1 MNKKVL
7 DRINAIADIYETSN
21 REQKAVEELIE
32 LLNALMHR
40 DKLNTLEEFA
50 DVIITMI
57 QVLKKYDL
65 KIDSL
70 DRWIEYKVSRTESRI
85 KENE

>member
-7 DRINAIADIYETSN
+7 DRINAISDIHTTLN
-21 REQKAVEELIE
+21 REKKAVEELIE
-32 LLNALMHR
+32 LLNAIMHR

-57 QVLKKYDL
+57 QVLRKYNL

-70 DRWIEYKVSRTESRI
+70 DKWIEYKVSRTEKRI
-85 KENE
+85 EENE

>member
-7 DRINAIADIYETSN
+7 DRINAISDIYTTAN
-21 REQKAVEELIE
+21 REQKAMEELIE
-32 LLNALMHR
+32 LLNGLAHR

-57 QVLKKYDL
+57 QVLRKYNL

-70 DRWIEYKVSRTESRI
+70 DKWIEYKVDRTEKRLQG
-85 KENE
+85 NE

>member
-21 REQKAVEELIE
+21 REQKAAEELIE

-50 DVIITMI
+50 DVIITMV
-57 QVLKKYDL
+57 QVLRKYDL

-70 DRWIEYKVSRTESRI
+70 DRWVEYKVSRTEKRLQ
-85 KENE
+85 ENE

>member
-40 DKLNTLEEFA
+40 D
-50 DVIITMI
+50 
-57 QVLKKYDL
+57 
-65 KIDSL
+65 
-70 DRWIEYKVSRTESRI
+70 
-85 KENE
+85 